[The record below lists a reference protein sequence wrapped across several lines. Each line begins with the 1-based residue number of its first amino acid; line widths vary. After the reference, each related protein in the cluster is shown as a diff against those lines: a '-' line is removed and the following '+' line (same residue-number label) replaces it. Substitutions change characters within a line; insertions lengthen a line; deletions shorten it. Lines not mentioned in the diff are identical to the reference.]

1 MNKFLSLSFLMMVC
15 LLMPAMGQQNG
26 KVLTSLQFVRADGEI
41 VPDGS
46 VIVVDTPEQTP
57 FGDIILNSGL
67 FVRNNENHAVTAAI
81 EANVSSIGAG
91 VFQCCFPSSCQPYS
105 TAGTFLTPIGNVAA
119 ATQFHNL
126 QTEWSLQDPNY
137 AGETTVRLR
146 LMIYNNDGSA
156 LQGYGPTVSICFVSP
171 ALTCITNY
179 NAHAAVS
186 ADVVGIYDL
195 SGRRLRNLQKGM
207 NIVRFSDGTTRKI
220 QK

>member
-26 KVLTSLQFVRADGEI
+26 KVLTSLQFVRANGEI

-67 FVRNNENHAVTAAI
+67 FVRNNESHAVTAAI

-105 TAGTFLTPIGNVAA
+105 SPGTYLTPVGSIAA

-126 QTEWSLQDPNY
+126 QTEWSLQDLNY

-146 LMIYNNDGSA
+146 LVIYNNGGSA

-171 ALTCITNY
+171 ALTGIKSPTT
-179 NAHAAVS
+179 S
-186 ADVVGIYDL
+186 ATLIGIYNL
-195 SGRRLRNLQKGM
+195 HGQRLAVPQKGL
-207 NIVRFSDGTTRKI
+207 NIFRYSDGSTRKVL
-220 QK
+220 K